1 MTKNTKKN
9 PIPIWNRIRFKLIF
23 AFLIPVVF
31 IIVLGFVSYQKAT
44 TQIIATYRDSVDQT
58 VSMMNQYL
66 TLSFD
71 TVQSNYKGYMNE
83 DILKQYL
90 NGLYDND
97 ATTLYNTP
105 NTYEDTFIKAVTTD
119 ALLSNIYVLS
129 DKEKT
134 ISTTKTKETGLLS
147 AYLESSQGQIVS
159 ADKAKYYLFG
169 NQSEVDAKLGT
180 DSSKYSVRLARYFS
194 NAPAILIIDF
204 KPSVLDTSLS
214 SLDGGEGSLV
224 GFVTC
229 DGIEYLSSSSDTVA
243 ENTFVGKSY
252 VDEAFASEE
261 ENGSSYV
268 EEAGAEYLFLYS
280 KIGARNAMICALIP
294 QANIIGQTAEIKN
307 VSLILV
313 VAASAVAILL
323 GSLLAGQYGGSIY
336 YFIRRLKKV
345 SDGDLTLSFDTV
357 QSNYKG
363 YMNEDILK
371 QYLNGLYDND
381 ATTLYNTPNTY
392 EDTFIKAVTTDAL
405 LSNIYVLSDK
415 EKTISTTKTK
425 ETGLL
430 SAYLESS
437 QGQIVSA
444 DKAKYYLFGNQSEV
458 DAKLGTDSSK
468 YSVRLARYFSNAP
481 AILIIDFK
489 PSVLDTSLSSLDGGE
504 GSLVGFVTCD
514 GIEYLSSSSDTVAEN
529 TFVGKSYVDEAFASE
544 EENGSSYVEEAG
556 AEYLF
561 LYSKIGA
568 RNAMICALIPQ
579 ANIIGQTAEIKNVSL
594 ILVVAASAV
603 AILLGSLLA
612 GQYGGSIYYFIR
624 RLKKVSDGDL
634 TIEVHSKRNDE
645 FQLLADGIC
654 DMIAHMKKLVSGL
667 KDVNEELSRAA
678 TDMSAASSHFL
689 ATSQDIQNQ
698 VGEMRQGIEKLDE
711 SSEDCLQQMDSLSD
725 TIGNVS
731 SHSDQISALA
741 TGTTAA
747 IHTGIES
754 VEHLKEN
761 TSSTMQITSNIVDT
775 IGRLNE
781 KSKAIGSITEAINEI
796 AEQTNLLSLNASIE
810 AARAGESGRGFAVV
824 AQEIQKLAD
833 QSLHS
838 SGEISRIIEEI
849 EITTDEATQVAR
861 QAKSIVADQN
871 QSVGST
877 TDSFRE
883 IDSKVTELLKF
894 LQQINAGVSEMEHQR
909 TTTLSAISGISAV
922 SAETAAGS
930 SNVQTAAEKQLQA
943 IQNLDKATSALA
955 ARSEEL
961 TTILEGFIV

>member
-9 PIPIWNRIRFKLIF
+9 PIPLWKRIRFKLIF

-58 VSMMNQYL
+58 VSMMNQY
-66 TLSFD
+66 
-71 TVQSNYKGYMNE
+71 
-83 DILKQYL
+83 
-90 NGLYDND
+90 
-97 ATTLYNTP
+97 
-105 NTYEDTFIKAVTTD
+105 
-119 ALLSNIYVLS
+119 
-129 DKEKT
+129 
-134 ISTTKTKETGLLS
+134 
-147 AYLESSQGQIVS
+147 
-159 ADKAKYYLFG
+159 
-169 NQSEVDAKLGT
+169 
-180 DSSKYSVRLARYFS
+180 
-194 NAPAILIIDF
+194 
-204 KPSVLDTSLS
+204 
-214 SLDGGEGSLV
+214 
-224 GFVTC
+224 
-229 DGIEYLSSSSDTVA
+229 
-243 ENTFVGKSY
+243 
-252 VDEAFASEE
+252 
-261 ENGSSYV
+261 
-268 EEAGAEYLFLYS
+268 
-280 KIGARNAMICALIP
+280 
-294 QANIIGQTAEIKN
+294 
-307 VSLILV
+307 
-313 VAASAVAILL
+313 
-323 GSLLAGQYGGSIY
+323 
-336 YFIRRLKKV
+336 
-345 SDGDLTLSFDTV
+345 LTLSFDTV

-725 TIGNVS
+725 TIGKNLLNLELS

-861 QAKSIVADQN
+861 QAKGIVADQN

-894 LQQINAGVSEMEHQR
+894 LQQINAGVSEMERQR

>member
-9 PIPIWNRIRFKLIF
+9 PIPLWKRIRFKLIF

-44 TQIIATYRDSVDQT
+44 TQIISTYRDSVDQT

-147 AYLESSQGQIVS
+147 AYLESSQGQILS

-180 DSSKYSVRLARYFS
+180 DSSKYSLRLARYFS

-229 DGIEYLSSSSDTVA
+229 DGIEYLSSSSDTAA

-323 GSLLAGQYGGSIY
+323 GSLLA
-336 YFIRRLKKV
+336 
-345 SDGDLTLSFDTV
+345 
-357 QSNYKG
+357 
-363 YMNEDILK
+363 E
-371 QYLNGLYDND
+371 
-381 ATTLYNTPNTY
+381 
-392 EDTFIKAVTTDAL
+392 
-405 LSNIYVLSDK
+405 
-415 EKTISTTKTK
+415 
-425 ETGLL
+425 
-430 SAYLESS
+430 
-437 QGQIVSA
+437 
-444 DKAKYYLFGNQSEV
+444 
-458 DAKLGTDSSK
+458 
-468 YSVRLARYFSNAP
+468 
-481 AILIIDFK
+481 
-489 PSVLDTSLSSLDGGE
+489 
-504 GSLVGFVTCD
+504 
-514 GIEYLSSSSDTVAEN
+514 
-529 TFVGKSYVDEAFASE
+529 
-544 EENGSSYVEEAG
+544 
-556 AEYLF
+556 
-561 LYSKIGA
+561 
-568 RNAMICALIPQ
+568 
-579 ANIIGQTAEIKNVSL
+579 
-594 ILVVAASAV
+594 
-603 AILLGSLLA
+603 
-612 GQYGGSIYYFIR
+612 
-624 RLKKVSDGDL
+624 
-634 TIEVHSKRNDE
+634 
-645 FQLLADGIC
+645 GIC

-689 ATSQDIQNQ
+689 ATSRDIQNQ

-725 TIGNVS
+725 TIGSVS

-861 QAKSIVADQN
+861 QAKGIVADQN

-894 LQQINAGVSEMEHQR
+894 LQQINAGVTEMEHQR
-909 TTTLSAISGISAV
+909 STTLSAISGISAV

-943 IQNLDKATSALA
+943 IQDLDKATSALA